1 MLPGAG
7 DGLCVGQDEPA
18 GRHALTILYQSREAV
33 GTLSP
38 TVEPAALLC
47 YIVDALWGFTLL

>member
-1 MLPGAG
+1 MGCVWVRTSLP
-7 DGLCVGQDEPA
+7 
-18 GRHALTILYQSREAV
+18 GRHALTVLCWSQEAV

-38 TVEPAALLC
+38 TVEPAALPC